1 MCTRGTAVAD
11 LQQALGVQTAR
22 QVAHWV
28 LAASRL
34 DLDELASP
42 QAWGHLERYL
52 GVSLRQ
58 HLTGVLDRL
67 KSQARVLSVL
77 QREARS
83 LTARAEVRRRLIEFE
98 RQYVRTERTLDFFAD
113 AINCRTNPQVAAVL
127 RACDTLAQRSMAQ
140 VLDALGQTTP
150 PTVTY
155 LGEGRGASILKA
167 RQRLWDGGEIC
178 PVAAIKVTRHNLLRP
193 TALIHEA
200 GHQVAHILGWN
211 EELGAALSQG
221 LQRRGASAELADIWA
236 SWSSEIAAD
245 AFSFA
250 HTGYASIAALHDVV
264 DGDPALVFRHVHG
277 DPHPIS
283 YLRVLLGVQ
292 MCRYF
297 FGQGTYRDTSV
308 GHTPCDTPWDTLAL
322 AWTGNHRIDNA
333 PSEVRAIVTDSLAL
347 LETVVQ
353 VSLDTPMRAFQG
365 RALRSLVM
373 PERVSPSALNELGA
387 RIGNALFTSAHW
399 LWSEPLRILG
409 LTGLRLAVQPDQTE
423 PILELQ
429 RQSMLR
435 LGGALL
441 SA

>member
-1 MCTRGTAVAD
+1 MCSRGTAVLD
-11 LQQALGVQTAR
+11 LQQAQGAQTAR

-28 LAASRL
+28 LATARL
-34 DLDELASP
+34 DLDDLASHE
-42 QAWGHLERYL
+42 AWGHLERYL
-52 GVSLRQ
+52 GVSLRR
-58 HLTGVLDRL
+58 HLDGVIERL
-67 KSQARVLSVL
+67 KGEGRMLATM
-77 QREARS
+77 QREAQS
-83 LTARAEVRRRLIEFE
+83 TTARAEVQRRLLAFE
-98 RQYVRTERTLDFFAD
+98 RQYLRTERTLEFFAD
-113 AINCRTNPQVAAVL
+113 AINSRTNPQVAGVL

-140 VLDALGQTTP
+140 VLDALGKTTP
-150 PTVTY
+150 PALTY

-211 EELGAALSQG
+211 EELSSVLVQG
-221 LQRRGASAELADIWA
+221 LQRHGASAELAEIWA
-236 SWSSEIAAD
+236 SWASEISAD

-250 HTGYASIAALHDVV
+250 HTGFASIAALHDVV
-264 DGDPALVFRHVHG
+264 DGDLAQVFRYLPG

-292 MCRYF
+292 MCRHF
-297 FGQGTYRDTSV
+297 FSPDSFAGGATGQA
-308 GHTPCDTPWDTLAL
+308 PWDALAL
-322 AWTGNHRIDNA
+322 AWTHRHSLAAA
-333 PSEVRAIVTDSLAL
+333 PADARAIVRDSLPL
-347 LETVVQ
+347 LERIVPLV
-353 VSLDTPMRAFQG
+353 LETPLRAFQG
-365 RALRSLVM
+365 RALRSLVL
-373 PERVSPSALNELGA
+373 PERVSPAALNELGA

-409 LTGLRLAVQPDQTE
+409 LTGLRLAVAPRQAE

-435 LGGALL
+435 LGGALQTV
-441 SA
+441 